1 MDQGSGL
8 KRSRWDVR
16 KSEDGVD
23 NDHEEQGRVSGIAKI
38 RNCETNKQSCVA
50 QVDNQ
55 EKGEVVSTEMKDTT
69 LEMVG
74 GTSESGNGAAL
85 ETQNNSI
92 EAAQPTET
100 PPNSPIEHEDPTK
113 GAVETVASTDGGVV
127 DDVDKTTEMNVQG
140 EPGTVP
146 TGTNNMSED
155 FVKIEPG
162 TVPGGNGAAAVTGTN
177 NTSEDIV
184 KIEPGTVPGGSG
196 KRIEGESGSGGC
208 YSIDLTEEDE
218 QQMLLGM
225 VAWEQ
230 AQEALRVPSPPTTKK
245 RGGTLMPAWWC
256 NALEQARM
264 SAKRAAEGKR
274 VVEPLSQGVA
284 LFVQQHGA
292 FVSTANLLLLS
303 PFPSVFGSINDL
315 KSQFDAVKV
324 VKEGL
329 VKAALEVSHTQQG
342 VLSAWQECEKHIVDL
357 KNNMYDSGGVPSQKD
372 WMGFKATAQQCKKK
386 LSCFAECVAQHA
398 AKKQEYQDL
407 LVSFQH
413 QLAEVVKVAA
423 GGGWDC
429 KPQLLATKV
438 TVNQLGASMVQMQTE
453 ENCCNKWGT
462 SVLACFNQLYSAL
475 IAAS

>member
-155 FVKIEPG
+155 F
-162 TVPGGNGAAAVTGTN
+162 
-177 NTSEDIV
+177 
-184 KIEPGTVPGGSG
+184 VPGGSG

-438 TVNQLGASMVQMQTE
+438 TVNQLGAIMVQMQTE